1 MKKLGKKLMA
11 LVVALAMI
19 ATVIPVVNAEAA
31 TTKKVTMYVGE
42 AFYTYV
48 SGQKVKSVSSSDKNV
63 VKASKDS
70 DYKRQVNFTAKKAGK
85 ATITV
90 KVKDYYNKTV
100 TYKYA
105 ITVKKLSFDTSFV
118 SSAGGYVC
126 VGVKNKTAQ
135 TFDKVVIQYTFKDAN
150 GEVVAQN
157 TDTVYRVPTKKTTYT
172 NIYVGSS
179 NMELID
185 LSQSSVKV
193 TAVAHE
199 PDYSYKD
206 VSTKI
211 TVTPKDE
218 VVNDRSVTFNITS
231 KNTTNQYVTGYNY
244 VMIYDE
250 AGTLLGVEDLMLSL
264 DKKETK
270 TYNGETIYF
279 SQYPTYDH
287 YEIVTTAYYTAIK
300 K

>member
-1 MKKLGKKLMA
+1 MKKMMKRLVSF
-11 LVVALAMI
+11 VVALAMI
-19 ATVIPVVNAEAA
+19 ATMIPVVNAEAT
-31 TTKKVTMYVGE
+31 TTKKITMYAGE

-48 SGQKVKSVSSSDKNV
+48 SGQEVKSVSSSNKSI

-70 DYKRQVNFTAKKAGK
+70 DYKRQVNLTAKKAGK
-85 ATITV
+85 ATITI
-90 KVKDYYNKTV
+90 KVKGYDNKTV

-118 SSAGGYVC
+118 SAAGGYVC

-157 TDTVYRVPTKKTTYT
+157 TNTVSRVLTKKTAYT

-231 KNTTNQYVTGYNY
+231 KNTTNQYIMGYDY

-250 AGTLLGVEDLMLSL
+250 AGTLIGVEDYSLYL

-270 TYNGETIYF
+270 TYSGASFYF
-279 SQYPTYDH
+279 SKYPNYDY
-287 YEIVTTAYYTAIK
+287 YEIVTNAYYTAK